1 MSLYIASLNSGS
13 NGNCY
18 YVGNEQEA
26 VLVDAGLSC
35 RETEKRMKRL
45 GLDMSIVKGI
55 FISHEHGDHIK
66 GVEGLANKYSLPLY
80 VTDKTF
86 KNARLYMVGRFR
98 RHFEAYE
105 AVTVGG
111 LSVLAFPKAHD
122 AIDPH
127 SFVISGNGVR
137 VGVFTDI
144 GAVCSHVIDNFS
156 DCHAVFLEANYDE
169 AMLEAGRYPH
179 HLKNR
184 IRGGE
189 GHLSNMQ
196 ALELFKAYRKPHL
209 SHLLLSHLSADN
221 NNPDLAL
228 QLFVEHAG
236 NTHVTVASRY
246 QESSV
251 FHITADMPIPAAT
264 AYQPYREAPRQPV
277 QTSLF

>member
-1 MSLYIASLNSGS
+1 M
-13 NGNCY
+13 
-18 YVGNEQEA
+18 
-26 VLVDAGLSC
+26 LVDAGLSC